1 MVNLVM
7 TPGQRAVLTAVADA
21 AFQAH
26 GPETVSEIKAL
37 LPPGAP
43 QYQLDN
49 REPVARPRSR
59 PG

>member
-1 MVNLVM
+1 MVNLDM

-26 GPETVSEIKAL
+26 GPETVSEIKSL

-43 QYQLDN
+43 QYQLEN
-49 REPVARPRSR
+49 RTLVRRPLFDAS
-59 PG
+59 